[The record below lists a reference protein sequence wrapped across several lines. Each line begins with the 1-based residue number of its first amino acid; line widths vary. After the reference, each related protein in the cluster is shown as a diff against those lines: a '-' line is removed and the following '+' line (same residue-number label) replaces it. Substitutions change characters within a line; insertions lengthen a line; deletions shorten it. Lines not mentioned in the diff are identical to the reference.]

1 MGILANKSHFVKSK
15 VVYKNRYTDFTNR
28 SLSPQGLWYN
38 IATTERGWGK
48 PMPGEYSWMMER
60 RTRDTSP
67 GPSRICGNDTSAYE
81 ESPDQGPGFD
91 FSFRVGA
98 TLAVVPNHMRAL
110 SSSVNLPLVET
121 MALSP
126 SSGGGP
132 PQTLTTS
139 PPASRRISQP
149 AAMSQGLVP
158 NSNCPSARPQAM

>member
-1 MGILANKSHFVKSK
+1 
-15 VVYKNRYTDFTNR
+15 
-28 SLSPQGLWYN
+28 
-38 IATTERGWGK
+38 
-48 PMPGEYSWMMER
+48 MPGEYSRMMER
-60 RTRDTSP
+60 LTRDTSF
-67 GPSRICGNDTSAYE
+67 CQAASAGMTQVNTK
-81 ESPDQGPGFD
+81 ESPDQSPGFD
-91 FSFRVGA
+91 FFLRVGA

-158 NSNCPSARPQAM
+158 NSN

>member
-1 MGILANKSHFVKSK
+1 MIQVHTKKARTK
-15 VVYKNRYTDFTNR
+15 VRALT
-28 SLSPQGLWYN
+28 
-38 IATTERGWGK
+38 
-48 PMPGEYSWMMER
+48 
-60 RTRDTSP
+60 
-67 GPSRICGNDTSAYE
+67 
-81 ESPDQGPGFD
+81 

-98 TLAVVPNHMRAL
+98 TLAVVPNHISAL

-126 SSGGGP
+126 SSGGDP